1 MALEF
6 DCPYCKAIIR
16 VPDSAAG
23 KRGRCPQCATRVSV
37 PKLGQTQRAGTE
49 PAFFPGPPEPESVA
63 VATQPGDDE
72 IVFQEFDPQTAE
84 IDPAVE
90 AGLLPGDIAIPD
102 LASSVPR
109 ALPQPVRQLPDSLL
123 SRSKRRKKSSGLWI
137 VIVFALVAASG
148 AAGSY
153 YWFQSSAKL
162 EGELKAEV
170 VENPH
175 LPSNMISRDLIEIP
189 ADDAERIL
197 SKLESNPQP
206 LVSSLGLSSVM
217 IAANNKGLIISIAP
231 GSATSL
237 YRVEIAGDAKL
248 AAYRRKHEA
257 EFDERRQE
265 KLALAVN
272 QYCRTIKDAHDRKE
286 TRTDVK
292 EFRDSVCYAASVQGF
307 GSAIQAV
314 HDRTPYLCVYEDRD
328 AVYFLLPAGVK
339 HFQIQGR
346 PVKAGQRFFE
356 GKFDVKVTGTK
367 RLPSSK
373 PDKSEE
379 PEPKDEKSEMPA
391 EDGEMTEK

>member
-23 KRGRCPQCATRVSV
+23 KRGRCPQCSTRVSV
-37 PKLGQTQRAGTE
+37 PKLGQTRRAGQE

-63 VATQPGDDE
+63 VAPEPGDDE

-102 LASSVPR
+102 LTPSVPR

-123 SRSKRRKKSSGLWI
+123 SRSKRRKSSSGLWMA
-137 VIVFALVAASG
+137 VVFALAAASG
-148 AAGSY
+148 AAGGI
-153 YWFQSSAKL
+153 YWFQFAAKL
-162 EGELKAEV
+162 EGDLQAEV

-175 LPSNMISRDLIEIP
+175 LPPNTISRDIIEIP
-189 ADDAERIL
+189 ADDAEKIL

-217 IAANNKGLIISIAP
+217 IAANKKGLIISIAP

-237 YRVEIAGDAKL
+237 YRVDIAGDARL
-248 AAYRRKHEA
+248 AAYRRQHEA
-257 EFDERRQE
+257 EFNATREE
-265 KLALAVN
+265 KLAIAVN
-272 QYCRTIKDAHDRKE
+272 QYCRAIKDASDRKE
-286 TRTDVK
+286 TRTEVK
-292 EFRDSVCYAASVQGF
+292 EFRDSVCYAASVRGF

-314 HDRTPYLCVYEDRD
+314 HQRQPYLCVYEDQD
-328 AVYFLLPAGVK
+328 AVYFLLPAGTK
-339 HFQIQGR
+339 QFQIQGR

-373 PDKSEE
+373 PDQSAE
-379 PEPKDEKSEMPA
+379 PDPKDEKPA
-391 EDGEMTEK
+391 EDGEMKAE